1 MKRRTLV
8 GGIAAAA
15 AAAAAPGTASPRR
28 IGMSDV
34 NRLNKRFAEI
44 IASDH
49 RHGGQPG
56 IEEQATALADEALNL
71 QNAGTATQRVR
82 SSLYASGA
90 AFRSSAMWAAI
101 DGRRYDVAK
110 AHMREA
116 QTLAEMSGDQ
126 AIKFRI
132 WSHAGTM
139 YRHMGRP
146 ADACAANDVARN
158 LHLTRRDPLFA
169 CLGHARQA
177 ATLSLTGDTAAVQH
191 ALGCAQD
198 ALERAD
204 PDLARP
210 VWMAA
215 VRDGAELE
223 TLALSAHLRLGNFAQ
238 AESHA
243 HRSLTLLCPQMQ
255 RDRAINTAR
264 LAHAQLG
271 QGDADAATA
280 TAMKVP
286 ANAATCHARV
296 SRMLQEFCRA
306 PRHRTVQYRRPDLDR
321 AHHHMEEVR
330 MTLAR
335 ATELRT
341 FTVLDAVRGDLLDVY
356 ANVRVP
362 LLHLP
367 NYAVTA
373 FGERLDR
380 HAAEPGFT
388 AVLAYADGGHPVGF
402 AYGNTVEHGDRYWQ
416 RISPSPA
423 ERYTER
429 PAVALKE
436 GGVRPAWRK
445 TGTARRIHDAL
456 LAARDEK
463 YVTLMVNPMAGD
475 GKVHTLYK
483 SWGYVDIGRSQPS
496 PASPVLTVMIRA
508 SR

>member
-1 MKRRTLV
+1 MGTTRNTSLEAWMDEHGYSSNSLADAVNRAVEQLTGRMGGLDGSSVRAWKAGRVTWPKSATRKALEDVSGLHAVALGFVPRGRTPSNPAPPQQEDPDMKRRTLV

-34 NRLNKRFAEI
+34 DRLQKRFAEI

-49 RHGGQPG
+49 RHGGQLG
-56 IEEQATALADEALNL
+56 IEQRAAALADEALNL
-71 QNAGTATQRVR
+71 QNAGSAAQRVR
-82 SSLYASGA
+82 SSLYASAA

-101 DGRRYDVAK
+101 DGRRYDDAK

-116 QTLAEMSGDQ
+116 QSLAEMSGDQ

-146 ADACAANDVARN
+146 ADAFAANDVARS

-177 ATLSLTGDTAAVQH
+177 ATLGLTGDTAAVRH

-210 VWMAA
+210 AWMAA

-223 TLALSAHLRLGNFAQ
+223 TLALSAYLRLGNFER

-243 HRSLTLLCPQMQ
+243 HRSLTLLRPQMQ

-271 QGDADAATA
+271 QGEADTATA

-286 ANAATCHARV
+286 ADAATQHARV
-296 SRMLQEFCRA
+296 ARMLQEFGAALRA
-306 PRHRTVQYRRPDLDR
+306 TAPGSTTVQTWTE
-321 AHHHMEEVR
+321 HTTTWR
-330 MTLAR
+330 M
-335 ATELRT
+335 
-341 FTVLDAVRGDLLDVY
+341 
-356 ANVRVP
+356 
-362 LLHLP
+362 
-367 NYAVTA
+367 
-373 FGERLDR
+373 
-380 HAAEPGFT
+380 AA
-388 AVLAYADGGHPVGF
+388 
-402 AYGNTVEHGDRYWQ
+402 
-416 RISPSPA
+416 
-423 ERYTER
+423 
-429 PAVALKE
+429 
-436 GGVRPAWRK
+436 
-445 TGTARRIHDAL
+445 
-456 LAARDEK
+456 
-463 YVTLMVNPMAGD
+463 
-475 GKVHTLYK
+475 
-483 SWGYVDIGRSQPS
+483 
-496 PASPVLTVMIRA
+496 
-508 SR
+508 